1 MAPGRLEREDR
12 HDGRL
17 SRPTGGFA
25 SIVVGRR
32 VRKRGVDEAAAGD
45 EFVERRLQLVP
56 VGIADAAV
64 RR

>member
-12 HDGRL
+12 HDRRL
-17 SRPTGGFA
+17 NRPTSGFA

-32 VRKRGVDEAAAGD
+32 VRERGVDEAAAGD
-45 EFVERRLQLVP
+45 EFVERRPQLVP
-56 VGIADAAV
+56 IGVVDAAA